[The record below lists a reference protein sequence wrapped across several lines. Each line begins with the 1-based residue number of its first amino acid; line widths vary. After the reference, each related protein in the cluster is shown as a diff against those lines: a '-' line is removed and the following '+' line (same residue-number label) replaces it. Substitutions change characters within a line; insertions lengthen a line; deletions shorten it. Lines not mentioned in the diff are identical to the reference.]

1 MADLLATKYRP
12 MILAT
17 TMVGQ
22 GKTVLQAEID
32 AACEVIDFFRFAVL
46 YAAELYGVSARE
58 CVCVWRG
65 GGGLYQRLSVCFPCR
80 INLVTILPTRGTESS
95 IVGWRD
101 S

>member
-12 MILAT
+12 MVLAT

-46 YAAELYGVSARE
+46 YAAELYGVSGVCAR
-58 CVCVWRG
+58 VCVWG
-65 GGGLYQRLSVCFPCR
+65 GVCFEL
-80 INLVTILPTRGTESS
+80 IMYA
-95 IVGWRD
+95 D
-101 S
+101 

>member
-12 MILAT
+12 MVLAT

-46 YAAELYGVSARE
+46 YAAELYRVSTSPALQGMVISTAVVFGRF
-58 CVCVWRG
+58 G
-65 GGGLYQRLSVCFPCR
+65 ILYRQPV
-80 INLVTILPTRGTESS
+80 
-95 IVGWRD
+95 
-101 S
+101 